1 MSELSSLPL
10 TATGETARLREIIRE
25 WRRLGQKIAFVPTMG
40 ALHAGH
46 LSLIAEAQKRADRVV
61 ASIFVNPA
69 QFAPGEDFDAYP
81 RTLNADAECLAQA
94 NCDLLYAPRASDMYP
109 DGFSARLNLAGPALG
124 LETDFRPHFFGGVA
138 IVVAK
143 LFNRV
148 QPDIAVFGEKD
159 YQQLL
164 VIRQMVRDL
173 DLPIEI
179 IAGETLREN
188 DGLALSSRN
197 AYLSAQD
204 RQTAANLHLIL
215 TGFATD
221 LSDGCDWE
229 TAQGKAL
236 AKAANAFDR
245 VDYIEARCAK
255 TLAPLPA
262 GPVKRPTR
270 VLAAVW
276 LGKTR
281 LIDNLPVNL
290 PGPDFDELAS

>member
-10 TATGETARLREIIRE
+10 AATNDLSALRRTVAD
-25 WRRLGQKIAFVPTMG
+25 WKLKGLQVGFVPTMG
-40 ALHAGH
+40 ALHEGH
-46 LSLIAEAQKRADRVV
+46 LSLIALAKEKADRVV

-81 RTLNADAECLAQA
+81 RTLDADAAKLAHA
-94 NCDLLYAPRASDMYP
+94 ECDLLYAPVASDMYP
-109 DGFSARLNLAGPALG
+109 DGFSARLSVEGPARG

-159 YQQLL
+159 YQQFL
-164 VIRQMVRDL
+164 VIRHMVRDL
-173 DLPIEI
+173 DLPINI
-179 IAGETLREN
+179 IPGETLRER

-197 AYLSAQD
+197 AYLSAQE
-204 RQTAANLHLIL
+204 RSTATSLNEIL
-215 TGFATD
+215 AAFTAD
-221 LSDGCDWE
+221 LEKGIDWE

-236 AKAANAFDR
+236 AKAANVFDR
-245 VDYIEARCAK
+245 VDYIEARCAE
-255 TLAPLPA
+255 TLSPLPA
-262 GPVKRPTR
+262 GPVLKPAR

-281 LIDNLPVNL
+281 LIDNMPV
-290 PGPDFDELAS
+290 G

>member
-1 MSELSSLPL
+1 MSELSQLPIAA
-10 TATGETARLREIIRE
+10 TADLDRLRAQIRD
-25 WRRLGQKIAFVPTMG
+25 WRHEGLRIGFVPTMG
-40 ALHAGH
+40 ALHEGH
-46 LSLIAEAQKRADRVV
+46 LSLIRMAREHADRVV

-69 QFAPGEDFDAYP
+69 QFAPHEDFDAYP
-81 RTLNADAECLAQA
+81 RTLDEDAAKLANAK
-94 NCDLLYAPRASDMYP
+94 CDLLYAPLASDMYAG
-109 DGFSARLNLAGPALG
+109 GFSAKLNLEGAALG
-124 LETDFRPHFFGGVA
+124 LETDFRPHFFAGVA

-173 DLPIEI
+173 DFPIEI
-179 IAGETLREN
+179 VPGPTLRER

-197 AYLSAQD
+197 AFLSTREREISAG
-204 RQTAANLHLIL
+204 LHDIL
-215 TGFATD
+215 SGFAHD
-221 LSDGCDWE
+221 LTQGTDWE

-236 AKAANAFDR
+236 AKAASAFDR
-245 VDYIEARCAK
+245 VDYIEARCAQ

-262 GPVKRPTR
+262 GPVTQPAR

-281 LIDNLPVNL
+281 LIDNLAV
-290 PGPDFDELAS
+290 

>member
-1 MSELSSLPL
+1 MSDLSSLPL
-10 TATGETARLREIIRE
+10 PATADTSALREQIRS
-25 WRRLGQKIAFVPTMG
+25 WRQDGLRIGFVPTMG
-40 ALHAGH
+40 ALHEGH
-46 LSLIAEAQKRADRVV
+46 LSLIRLAQENADKIV

-69 QFAPGEDFDAYP
+69 QFAPHEDFDAYP
-81 RTLNADAECLAQA
+81 RTLETDAAKLSAA
-94 NCDLLYAPRASDMYP
+94 GCDLLYAPLASDMYP
-109 DGFSARLNLAGPALG
+109 DGFSAKLALG
-124 LETDFRPHFFGGVA
+124 GAADGLESDFRPHFFAGVA

-173 DLPIEI
+173 DLPIDI
-179 IAGETLREN
+179 IPGPTLRER

-197 AYLSAQD
+197 AYLDTRERDISAS
-204 RQTAANLHLIL
+204 LHEIL
-215 TGFATD
+215 SGFARD
-221 LSDGCDWE
+221 LESGTDWE

-236 AKAANAFDR
+236 AKAASAFDR
-245 VDYIEARCAK
+245 VDYIEARCAD
-255 TLAPLPA
+255 TLSPLPA
-262 GPVKRPTR
+262 GPVRQPAR

-281 LIDNLPVNL
+281 LIDNLPV
-290 PGPDFDELAS
+290 G

>member
-1 MSELSSLPL
+1 MSELSQLPIPA
-10 TATGETARLREIIRE
+10 TADLDRLRAQIHD
-25 WRRLGQKIAFVPTMG
+25 WRQAGLRIGFVPTMG
-40 ALHAGH
+40 ALHEGH
-46 LSLIAEAQKRADRVV
+46 LSLIRMARERADRVV

-69 QFAPGEDFDAYP
+69 QFAPHEDFDAYP
-81 RTLNADAECLAQA
+81 RTLDEDAAKLANAK
-94 NCDLLYAPRASDMYP
+94 CDLLYAPLASDMYA
-109 DGFSARLNLAGPALG
+109 DGFSAKLSLEGAALG
-124 LETDFRPHFFGGVA
+124 LETDFRPHFFAGVA

-148 QPDIAVFGEKD
+148 QPDISVFGEKD

-173 DLPIEI
+173 DFPIEI
-179 IAGETLREN
+179 VPAPTLRER

-197 AYLSAQD
+197 AYLSTREREISAG
-204 RQTAANLHLIL
+204 LHDIL
-215 TGFATD
+215 SGFAND
-221 LSDGCDWE
+221 LTQGTDWE

-236 AKAANAFDR
+236 AKAASAFDR
-245 VDYIEARCAK
+245 VDYIEARCAL

-262 GPVKRPTR
+262 GPVTQPAR

-281 LIDNLPVNL
+281 LIDNLAV
-290 PGPDFDELAS
+290 

>member
-1 MSELSSLPL
+1 MSDLSSLPL
-10 TATGETARLREIIRE
+10 PATADLSDLRKIVAE
-25 WRRLGQKIAFVPTMG
+25 WRQQGLKVGFVPTMG
-40 ALHAGH
+40 ALHEGH
-46 LSLIAEAQKRADRVV
+46 LSLISLARKNADHVV

-81 RTLNADAECLAQA
+81 RTLETDAAKLAHA
-94 NCDLLYAPRASDMYP
+94 KCDLLYAPLASDMYP
-109 DGFSARLNLAGPALG
+109 QDFSANLTIQGPAKG

-159 YQQLL
+159 YQQYL
-164 VIRQMVRDL
+164 VIRHMVRDL
-173 DLPIEI
+173 DLPIHVI
-179 IAGETLREN
+179 PGETLRER

-197 AYLSAQD
+197 AYLSAGE
-204 RQTAANLHLIL
+204 RETAASLNDIL
-215 TGFATD
+215 ATFAAS
-221 LSDGCDWE
+221 LENGVDWD

-236 AKAANAFDR
+236 AKAANVFDR
-245 VDYIEARCAK
+245 VDYIEARCAE

-262 GPVKRPTR
+262 GPVREPAR

-276 LGKTR
+276 LGQTR
-281 LIDNLPVNL
+281 LIDNRAV
-290 PGPDFDELAS
+290 G

>member
-1 MSELSSLPL
+1 MSDLSALPVPATASTDELRSIV
-10 TATGETARLREIIRE
+10 AD
-25 WRRLGQKIAFVPTMG
+25 WRRAGLRIGFVPTMG
-40 ALHAGH
+40 ALHEGH
-46 LSLIAEAQKRADRVV
+46 LSLIRMAHENADKVV
-61 ASIFVNPA
+61 ASIFVNPT
-69 QFAPGEDFDAYP
+69 QFAPHEDFDAYP
-81 RTLNADAECLAQA
+81 RTLDEDAAKLANAK
-94 NCDLLYAPRASDMYP
+94 CDLLYAPLASEMYP
-109 DGFSARLNLAGPALG
+109 EGFSARLTVEGPARG
-124 LETDFRPHFFGGVA
+124 LESDFRPHFFGGVA

-173 DLPIEI
+173 DLPIGI
-179 IAGETLREN
+179 IPGPTLRER

-197 AYLSAQD
+197 AYLSTHERDVSAGL
-204 RQTAANLHLIL
+204 NVIL
-215 TGFATD
+215 KDFASD
-221 LSDGCDWE
+221 LSAGTDWE

-236 AKAANAFDR
+236 AKTASAFDR
-245 VDYIEARCAK
+245 VDYIEARCAE

-262 GPVKRPTR
+262 GPVRQPAR

-281 LIDNLPVNL
+281 LIDNLPVEQAL
-290 PGPDFDELAS
+290 PGADFE

>member
-10 TATGETARLREIIRE
+10 PATADTAELRAMIAD
-25 WRRLGQKIAFVPTMG
+25 WRSQGRKIAFVPTMG
-40 ALHAGH
+40 ALHPGH
-46 LSLIAEAQKRADRVV
+46 LSLISEARKMADRVV
-61 ASIFVNPA
+61 VSIFVNPA

-81 RTLNADAECLAQA
+81 RTLETDAAQLAQA
-94 NCDLLYAPRASDMYP
+94 NCDLLYAPRPSGMYP
-109 DGFSARLNLAGPALG
+109 DGFSAKLTLDGPASG
-124 LETDFRPHFFGGVA
+124 LESDFRPHFFGGVA

-148 QPDIAVFGEKD
+148 QPDIALFGEKD

-164 VIRQMVRDL
+164 VIQQMVRDL
-173 DLPIEI
+173 DFPIQI
-179 IAGETLREN
+179 VGGETLREA

-197 AYLSAQD
+197 AYLSEPE
-204 RQTAANLHLIL
+204 REIAAGLNHIL

-221 LSDGCDWE
+221 LAEGCDWE

-245 VDYIEARCAK
+245 VDYIEARCAR
-255 TLAPLPA
+255 TLSPLPA
-262 GPVKRPTR
+262 GPANQPTR

-281 LIDNLPVNL
+281 LIDNVAVNL
-290 PGPDFDELAS
+290 PRTDLDQLAP

>member
-1 MSELSSLPL
+1 
-10 TATGETARLREIIRE
+10 
-25 WRRLGQKIAFVPTMG
+25 MG
-40 ALHAGH
+40 ALHEGH
-46 LSLIAEAQKRADRVV
+46 LSLIALAKEKADRVV

-81 RTLNADAECLAQA
+81 RTLDADAAKLAHA
-94 NCDLLYAPRASDMYP
+94 ECDLLYAPVASDMYP
-109 DGFSARLNLAGPALG
+109 DGFSARLSVEGPARG

-159 YQQLL
+159 YQQFL
-164 VIRQMVRDL
+164 VIRHMVRDL
-173 DLPIEI
+173 DLPINI
-179 IAGETLREN
+179 IPGETLRER

-197 AYLSAQD
+197 AYLSAQE
-204 RQTAANLHLIL
+204 RSTATSLNEIL
-215 TGFATD
+215 AAFTAD
-221 LSDGCDWE
+221 LEKGIDWE

-236 AKAANAFDR
+236 AKAANVFDR
-245 VDYIEARCAK
+245 VDYIEARCAE
-255 TLAPLPA
+255 TLSPLPA
-262 GPVKRPTR
+262 GPVLQPAR

-281 LIDNLPVNL
+281 LIDNMPV
-290 PGPDFDELAS
+290 G

>member
-1 MSELSSLPL
+1 MSDLSSLPL
-10 TATGETARLREIIRE
+10 PATASTSELRETIRD
-25 WRRLGQKIAFVPTMG
+25 WRRNGQRIGFVPTMG
-40 ALHAGH
+40 ALHEGH
-46 LSLIAEAQKRADRVV
+46 LSLIRIARENADRVV
-61 ASIFVNPA
+61 ASIFVNPT
-69 QFAPGEDFDAYP
+69 QFAPHEDFDAYP
-81 RTLNADAECLAQA
+81 RTMDTDAAKLANAE
-94 NCDLLYAPRASDMYP
+94 CDLLYAPLASDMYP
-109 DGFSARLNLAGPALG
+109 EGFSARLTVEGPARG
-124 LETDFRPHFFGGVA
+124 LESDFRPHFFGGVA

-179 IAGETLREN
+179 IPGPTLRER

-197 AYLSAQD
+197 AYLSTQERGVSAGLNAILRD
-204 RQTAANLHLIL
+204 FAA
-215 TGFATD
+215 D
-221 LSDGCDWE
+221 LKAGTDWE

-236 AKAANAFDR
+236 AKAASAFDR
-245 VDYIEARCAK
+245 VDYIDARCAE
-255 TLAPLPA
+255 TLSLLPA
-262 GPVKRPTR
+262 GPVRQPAR

-281 LIDNLPVNL
+281 LIDNLPV
-290 PGPDFDELAS
+290 E

>member
-10 TATGETARLREIIRE
+10 AATNDLSALRRTVAD
-25 WRRLGQKIAFVPTMG
+25 WKLKGLQVGFVPTMG
-40 ALHAGH
+40 ALHEGH
-46 LSLIAEAQKRADRVV
+46 LSLIALAKEKADRVV

-81 RTLNADAECLAQA
+81 RTLDADAAKLAHA
-94 NCDLLYAPRASDMYP
+94 ECDLLYAPVASDMYP
-109 DGFSARLNLAGPALG
+109 DGFSARLSVEGPARG

-159 YQQLL
+159 YQQFL
-164 VIRQMVRDL
+164 VIRHMVRDL
-173 DLPIEI
+173 DLPINI
-179 IAGETLREN
+179 IPGETLRER

-197 AYLSAQD
+197 AYLSAQE
-204 RQTAANLHLIL
+204 RSTATSLNEIL
-215 TGFATD
+215 AAFTAD
-221 LSDGCDWE
+221 LEKGIDWE

-236 AKAANAFDR
+236 AKAANVFDR
-245 VDYIEARCAK
+245 VDYIEARCAE
-255 TLAPLPA
+255 TLSPLPA
-262 GPVKRPTR
+262 GPVLQPAR

-281 LIDNLPVNL
+281 LIDNMPV
-290 PGPDFDELAS
+290 G

>member
-1 MSELSSLPL
+1 MSELNSLPL
-10 TATGETARLREIIRE
+10 PATADTARLRAIIAD
-25 WRRLGQKIAFVPTMG
+25 WRRQGLKIAFVPTMG

-46 LSLIAEAQKRADRVV
+46 LSLIAKGKEKADRVV

-81 RTLNADAECLAQA
+81 RTLNTDAEYLAKAQ
-94 NCDLLYAPRASDMYP
+94 CDLLYAPRASDMYP
-109 DGFSARLNLAGPALG
+109 EGFSARLSLEGAASG
-124 LETDFRPHFFGGVA
+124 LESDFRPHFFGGVA

-148 QPDIAVFGEKD
+148 QPDMAIFGEKD

-164 VIRQMVRDL
+164 VIRQLVGDL
-173 DLPIEI
+173 DLPIRI
-179 IAGETLREN
+179 IAGETLRES

-197 AYLSAQD
+197 AYLSASD
-204 RQTAANLHLIL
+204 RETGADLHRIL
-215 TGFATD
+215 ADFASA
-221 LSDGCDWE
+221 LSQGCDWE

-245 VDYIEARCAK
+245 VDYIEARCAN

-262 GPVKRPTR
+262 GPVRQSTR

-276 LGKTR
+276 LGQTR
-281 LIDNLPVNL
+281 LIDNVDVAL
-290 PGPDFDELAS
+290 PGTDFDQPAP